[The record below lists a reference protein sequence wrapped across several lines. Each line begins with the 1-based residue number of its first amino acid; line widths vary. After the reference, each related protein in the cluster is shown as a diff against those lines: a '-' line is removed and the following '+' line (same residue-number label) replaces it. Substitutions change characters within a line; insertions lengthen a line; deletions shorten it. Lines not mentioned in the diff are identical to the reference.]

1 MTTVR
6 SETIH
11 ISKNLASKKLSRGKF
26 TRLNI
31 MIGGA
36 AGDGIMSA
44 GAFVTSMFAKS
55 GYCSHLYTEYPSLIR
70 GGHNQVTIRVADNP
84 VKSQLS
90 HIDILFAINKDTIDK
105 HISEV
110 VEGGMILYDPTILRR
125 ISKEDYK
132 RVDIVW
138 RDVPLRDLVKEIGG
152 AKIIQMT
159 VGLAAI
165 FQSLGLNIEKFND
178 IIRTKFKSKPAI
190 AELNVKA
197 SMMGADHIK
206 HLSREFPIK
215 LEDKI
220 CEEEVMIM
228 GGNDAVVAGLIA
240 GGINFFSGY
249 PMSPATSV
257 LEKMVKHAKE
267 YGVMTI
273 QAEDEI
279 AAVMNVIGAAH
290 AGARAVTATSGGGL
304 SLMTEAIGLAGS
316 AEIPIVIIN
325 VMRPGP
331 STGLPTWTGQG
342 DLLFTT
348 YLSQDSFPRI
358 ILTPGDIEECFNLS
372 AEALNYAE
380 EYQLPVF
387 VLTDKLVGSSYWSTP
402 RLNQDNIEIRT
413 GKTFLLDDLPEYED
427 YRRFKLSDDG
437 VSPRAIPG
445 LPGNMIFKATG
456 NEADEYGHV
465 DDTAENRI
473 QQMDKRMKKLQTI
486 AKVFPDPKIYG
497 ADLEESEVTFF
508 TWGSNKGV
516 ILDVVDQLKDKGINA
531 SMVHI
536 THMWPFPE
544 EFISR
549 TIDKVKLPIL
559 VEQNFDAQLGQLI
572 RNYCL
577 KDIHHKILRYD
588 GRPFD
593 SLDIVNITNKILKN
607 Y

>member
-1 MTTVR
+1 MR

-11 ISKNLASKKLSRGKF
+11 ISKNLASKKLSEGKF

-36 AGDGIMSA
+36 AGDGILSA
-44 GAFVTSMFAKS
+44 GQFVTSMFANS

-70 GGHNQVTIRVADNP
+70 GGHNQVTIRVADEP
-84 VKSQLS
+84 VNSQLS
-90 HIDILFAINKDTIDK
+90 HIDVLFAINKDTIDK
-105 HISEV
+105 HISEI

-125 ISKEDYK
+125 VSKEDYE
-132 RVDIVW
+132 RPDIVW
-138 RDVPLRDLVKEIGG
+138 RDIPLRNLVKEIGG
-152 AKIIQMT
+152 AKVIQNT

-165 FQSLGLNIEKFND
+165 FQSLGLNIEKYND
-178 IIRTKFKSKPAI
+178 IIRNKFKSKPAI

-197 SMMGADHIK
+197 AMMGADYVK
-206 HLSREFPIK
+206 KLSREFPIK
-215 LEDKI
+215 LEDKT
-220 CEEEVMIM
+220 CGEEVMIM

-257 LEKMVKHAKE
+257 LEKMIKYAKE

-279 AAVMNVIGAAH
+279 AAIVNVIGAAH
-290 AGARAVTATSGGGL
+290 AGARAVTATSGGGM

-316 AEIPIVIIN
+316 AEIPIVVVN

-358 ILTPGDIEECFNLS
+358 ILTPGDVEECFNLS
-372 AEALNYAE
+372 AEALNLAE

-387 VLTDKLVGSSYWSTP
+387 ILTDKLVGSSYWSTP
-402 RLNQDNIEIRT
+402 KLNQDNIEIRT
-413 GKTFLLDDLPEYED
+413 GKTFLLDEIPEDED
-427 YRRFKLSDDG
+427 YRRFRLTEDG

-445 LPGNMIFKATG
+445 LPSNMIFKTSG
-456 NEADEYGHV
+456 NETDEYGHV
-465 DDTAENRI
+465 DDSAENRI
-473 QQMDKRMKKLQTI
+473 LQMDKRMKKLESI
-486 AKVFPDPKIYG
+486 ANAFPDPKIYG
-497 ADLEESEVTFF
+497 AELNDSQVTFI

-516 ILDVVDQLKDKGINA
+516 ILDVIDLLKDQGISV

-544 EFISR
+544 EFIAKI
-549 TIDKVKLPIL
+549 IDEIKLPIL

-593 SLDIVNITNKILKN
+593 SLDIVDITKNILSND
-607 Y
+607 

>member
-1 MTTVR
+1 MRTVR

-11 ISKNLASKKLSRGKF
+11 ISKNLASLKLSEGKF
-26 TRLNI
+26 TKLNI

-36 AGDGIMSA
+36 AGDGILSA
-44 GAFVTSMFAKS
+44 GSMVTSMFAKS

-70 GGHNQVTIRVADNP
+70 GGHNMVTIRVADDP

-90 HIDILFAINKDTIDK
+90 HIDILFAINKDTIDI
-105 HISEV
+105 HISEI

-125 ISKEDYK
+125 VSKDDYN
-132 RVDIVW
+132 RQDIVW

-152 AKIIQMT
+152 AKVIQNT

-165 FQSLGLNIEKFND
+165 FQSLGLNIEKYND
-178 IIRTKFKSKPAI
+178 IIRTKFKNKPAI

-197 SMMGADHIK
+197 SMMGADYVK
-206 HLSREFPIK
+206 KLSRSFPIK
-215 LEDKI
+215 LEDKT
-220 CEEEVMIM
+220 CGEDVMIM

-240 GGINFFSGY
+240 GGVNFFSGY
-249 PMSPATSV
+249 PMSPATTV

-267 YGVMTI
+267 YGVMAI

-279 AAVMNVIGAAH
+279 SAIVSVIGASH
-290 AGARAVTATSGGGL
+290 AGARASTATSGGGL

-358 ILTPGDIEECFNLS
+358 ILTPGDVEECFNLS
-372 AEALNYAE
+372 AEALNLAE

-402 RLNQDNIEIRT
+402 MLNQDGIEIRT
-413 GKTFLLDDLPEYED
+413 GKTFLLDETPDDKD
-427 YRRFKLSDDG
+427 YRRFKLTEDG

-445 LPGNMIFKATG
+445 LPSNMIFKTTG

-465 DDTAENRI
+465 DDSAENRI
-473 QQMDKRMKKLQTI
+473 QQMDKRMKKMETI

-497 ADLEESEVTFF
+497 ADLINADVTFF

-516 ILDVVDQLKDKGINA
+516 LLDVIDQLKEQGIKA
-531 SMVHI
+531 GMVHI

-544 EFISR
+544 DFIAKA
-549 TIDKVKLPIL
+549 IDEVKLPIL
-559 VEQNFDAQLGQLI
+559 VEQNFDAQMGQLI

-593 SLDIVNITNKILKN
+593 SLDLVKITNNIIKN
-607 Y
+607 S